1 MLRRGPRLWAGGL
14 GRLRQRRRELGRGRA
29 LRLSQGLGRC
39 LRLSM
44 GAARRL
50 SLGLCLWLWLCLRLC
65 LGGGL
70 RWRCRGLRYGLGTG
84 GRLGLRDSLSRG
96 LLPTGH
102 LGLPRILGLRGK
114 SVGDGCWLG
123 GKLRMRREPGLG
135 RSLGLRRD
143 LARCAG
149 GCLSLARG
157 LGLGGGR
164 RGGLCRRWSLRRHGR
179 GWNRRGRLRGR
190 GRRQSRCRSRRS
202 GSLRRLHGGA
212 LGLCRGSRL
221 LRSLCRRLRGGG
233 LRLRGGSGLRSA
245 WRCPLIILNDRAGVH
260 RRCRG

>member
-1 MLRRGPRLWAGGL
+1 MLRRGPRLRAGGL

-50 SLGLCLWLWLCLRLC
+50 SLGLCLSVWLRLC

-70 RWRCRGLRYGLGTG
+70 RWRCRGLRHGLGTG

-102 LGLPRILGLRGK
+102 LVLPRILGLRGQ

-143 LARCAG
+143 LAR
-149 GCLSLARG
+149 
-157 LGLGGGR
+157 
-164 RGGLCRRWSLRRHGR
+164 
-179 GWNRRGRLRGR
+179 
-190 GRRQSRCRSRRS
+190 
-202 GSLRRLHGGA
+202 
-212 LGLCRGSRL
+212 
-221 LRSLCRRLRGGG
+221 
-233 LRLRGGSGLRSA
+233 
-245 WRCPLIILNDRAGVH
+245 
-260 RRCRG
+260 